1 MADDTAK
8 LDLASTLKDSRFQSL
23 PPTERHRFLTRNF
36 PNYAQ
41 LPPDQQREFFMR
53 NAMKHTSLGAAASQ
67 EIEGV
72 FSGAGRLAGAMLTH
86 DITGRPTSP
95 AAADFPLPDPL
106 AIPRGA
112 AEQLTYRPPSVM
124 QERPG
129 IVSRTAGM
137 LDFLVGGNPDAARA
151 ASERGDTGAEVAHAL
166 TVPVLTAGLGEVFR
180 SMIPARQAI
189 APTRQEISSLRAMTG
204 TRGIT
209 GTGPVDAV
217 ERTAGVQN
225 LYKQALMERGVTD
238 ASLRDM
244 FPTGERMGT
253 QADIVGRVTR
263 GNDLVLRTARDAVDI
278 AERPLNAALKQYG
291 KVPTGSLNLRI
302 AYELRRQAG
311 DLVDERIAKAL
322 DALADK
328 VEGAKTMGDLNDLK
342 VHANKLVNDV
352 YSAVPGK
359 AIAASA
365 ETAYAYKLAADAIR
379 ADMYP
384 VLESMSGGKLDLGKM
399 GQREA
404 DAIAMRDALHQTYY
418 SQVSPQTA
426 SREASGFLGYVF
438 GGEGPSHSLYSRHIL
453 ARAAEKAH
461 VIPGPGGKFNVQ
473 FRRGMESGEGAVP
486 ERVTVTPKQQ
496 LRLPPPPGGS
506 PQPTFTIPG
515 DLPQE
520 FISGKSVT
528 PAARGKDIVTRH
540 TERGESSLAPHGAG
554 AASVEELSRNEKFY
568 KVSRSG
574 QLTYMGVQ
582 PDATLRPGE
591 AIVAVK
597 SDGSMRVQDHRM
609 GLSDTQVLDTVAPHI
624 RRALQLGGKKPLGAQ
639 GAAVPERLMERPPIR
654 TRSEQI
660 GSLGSTVPERM
671 ISGSQDVAHT
681 VKWKRRVTERRPTYT
696 ASSTSPTEEV
706 SIQGPGTLYTD
717 DVKAA
722 QETLDRMR
730 SYYGKFQSV
739 MEPALRDRM
748 KSAID
753 TLDQQL
759 RDYHAY
765 EGQVPPHDINV
776 RPFKAG
782 TRPTPHRRLKGQTHA
797 AVAVGATRLTPPPK
811 AEEEPIPDFDE
822 SAEPPE

>member
-8 LDLASTLKDSRFQSL
+8 LDLASTLKDSRFQGL

-36 PNYAQ
+36 PDYAQ

-53 NAMKHTSLGAAASQ
+53 NAVKHTSLGAAASQ
-67 EIEGV
+67 EIEGI
-72 FSGAGRLAGAMLTH
+72 FSGAGRLTGAMLTH

-180 SMIPARQAI
+180 AMIPARQAI
-189 APTRQEISSLRAMTG
+189 SPTRQEISSLRAMTG

-486 ERVTVTPKQQ
+486 ERVTTTPKQQ

-520 FISGKSVT
+520 FISGKAVV
-528 PAARGKDIVTRH
+528 PAKREFQGMRQVPNVVGS
-540 TERGESSLAPHGAG
+540 EEGA
-554 AASVEELSRNEKFY
+554 V
-568 KVSRSG
+568 
-574 QLTYMGVQ
+574 
-582 PDATLRPGE
+582 
-591 AIVAVK
+591 
-597 SDGSMRVQDHRM
+597 
-609 GLSDTQVLDTVAPHI
+609 SDTTYWNMAKNELGDASFSDIALRAQEIKAEHAPVVG
-624 RRALQLGGKKPLGAQ
+624 RRQQLGAQ
-639 GAAVPERLMERPPIR
+639 APSVP
-654 TRSEQI
+654 TRSFTGKMTREEPAWQF
-660 GSLGSTVPERM
+660 LT
-671 ISGSQDVAHT
+671 SGTEAGESVAI
-681 VKWKRRVTERRPTYT
+681 R
-696 ASSTSPTEEV
+696 
-706 SIQGPGTLYTD
+706 GPGTLHTT
-717 DVKAA
+717 DVKLA
-722 QETLDRMR
+722 QQTLDRLR
-730 SYYGKFQSV
+730 NYYSKFQGV
-739 MEPALRDRM
+739 MQDNLRTRM
-748 KSAID
+748 KQAID
-753 TLDQQL
+753 TLDGQI
-759 RDYHAY
+759 RDYNAY
-765 EGQVPPHDINV
+765 AGHIPPHDINV

-782 TRPTPHRRLKGQTHA
+782 TRPTPHRRLKGQA
-797 AVAVGATRLTPPPK
+797 RGAVAVGAGRLTPPPK
-811 AEEEPIPDFDE
+811 QDQEEPPDFEHQDE
-822 SAEPPE
+822 EPLE